1 MRKMNARVSV
11 IIPAYN
17 AHDTIYGAIQSV
29 LRTGYDNL
37 EIIVSDDCSD
47 SPYYFDEGWGV
58 NIVTG
63 KTNRGAGVARN
74 RGLRKAT
81 GKWVLFL
88 DADDIVMENIFDVL
102 YRGDGIKQD
111 IISCAGRQ
119 SDGFFTG
126 EEILPCSLDWMVHG
140 KIYRKAFL
148 DRNRIWFH
156 PKVRIYEDSFFN
168 MVAFYYARK
177 QNGILDVADI
187 CFCLMCNENSTTR
200 KVANFFERTNY
211 ERIEMITEL
220 VMQYYEV
227 FPVECSQK
235 LKSDREYLK
244 ETEGDDGTWFL
255 FFDCVKKVAG
265 IEDYGEYCG
274 FFGTGPRG
282 REEALYSK
290 WLGRFGEIKL
300 TVCIPLRESHEY
312 IETTMSLLRGAIGD
326 RKNQVEI
333 ILTDD
338 ASSHPDYEYIRG
350 DDTRILYNADILRMG
365 GNRNRALRMARG
377 EWVTFLDH
385 DDEVTP
391 GLIEEAFREHGEKLC
406 VVTGASIN
414 CDLVKDS
421 PASPY
426 HCIEVC
432 HGVLYRRGFLMEN
445 RIYFNEDIVTSED
458 VYFNRRANMVARVK
472 YGEDAVE
479 EKTVV
484 FYRWVWRKNSAFS
497 RTYNGRVY
505 EEEFYRE
512 YAVAFLAAYDFDF
525 DKNLKAG
532 QHLKL
537 LYWACHQLKAFEENS
552 RNFKKA
558 NAKYF
563 MGILLVLGEEWGFDQ
578 ESFYGFLDKY
588 DAYFE
593 RENPGEYV
601 LKHCFDRDR
610 GYAMKYLKMAESL
623 PDAWKEKLKG
633 FLVG

>member
-1 MRKMNARVSV
+1 MNARVSV

-17 AHDTIYGAIQSV
+17 AHDTIYGAIESV

-177 QNGILDVADI
+177 QNGILDVEDI

-220 VMQYYEV
+220 VGQYYEV
-227 FPVECSQK
+227 FPEECLAR
-235 LKSDREYLK
+235 LKHDREYLPEK
-244 ETEGDDGTWFL
+244 EGDGKTWYL
-255 FFDCVKKVAG
+255 FFDCVKRLTG
-265 IEDYGEYCG
+265 IEDYGGYCNFLG
-274 FFGTGPRG
+274 AEPRP
-282 REEALYSK
+282 REEALYGK
-290 WLGRFGEIKL
+290 WRRAFDTIKL
-300 TVCIPLRESHEY
+300 SVLVPLRESHTY
-312 IETTMSLLRGAIGD
+312 TAATIHALYDAVGSRAG
-326 RKNQVEI
+326 QVEV

-338 ASSHPDYEYIRG
+338 ASTRPDYEYARRDG
-350 DDTRILYNADILRMG
+350 MRILYNAGILRMG
-365 GNRNRALRMARG
+365 GNRNRALRMAKG

-385 DDEVTP
+385 DDEITAELVD
-391 GLIEEAFREHGEKLC
+391 EAFRGHGSGLC
-406 VVTGASIN
+406 VVTGESIN
-414 CDLVKDS
+414 VDMAKDN
-421 PASPY
+421 PQAPY
-426 HCIEVC
+426 HCIEVV
-432 HGVLYRRGFLMEN
+432 HGTLYRRGFLKEN
-445 RIYFNEDIVTSED
+445 GIWFLDGLDTSED
-458 VYFNRRANMVARVK
+458 VYFNRRANIMARVL
-472 YGEDAVE
+472 YGEGGAC
-479 EKTVV
+479 EKSPVY
-484 FYRWVWRKNSAFS
+484 YRWIWREGSAFN
-497 RTYNGRVY
+497 RTYNGRCY

-512 YAVAFLAAYDFDF
+512 YARAFLAAYDLDL
-525 DKNLKAG
+525 DRGVKAG
-532 QHLKL
+532 HHLKL
-537 LYWACHQLKAFEENS
+537 VYWACHQLKSFEENS

-563 MGILLVLGEEWGFDQ
+563 MGILLVMEDTWGFDRD
-578 ESFYGFLDKY
+578 SFYAFLDRHDHDFK
-588 DAYFE
+588 

-601 LKHCFDRDR
+601 LREVFYQNRQ
-610 GYAMKYLKMAESL
+610 YAMKYLKMAEGL
-623 PDAWKEKLKG
+623 PEEWKGRLKAM
-633 FLVG
+633 LL